1 MKITYLVNERQTDG
15 SLALAETTSAH
26 WHRIVAAN
34 KTAPANERR
43 YFYAAILSDNYN
55 LDCIGMEVSKEQ
67 HAAWSSERRS
77 ARRNRDAAKAYTVLS
92 LEELVENHSAALP
105 SVECQ
110 EDALINS
117 VVIGELKKA
126 LAAWNIW
133 GTEVLEMYLSG
144 KSYMVAK
151 FLMDNYGFSRRT
163 AFRKKN
169 EFENFSK
176 NFLSEWHY

>member
-1 MKITYLVNERQTDG
+1 MKITYLVNERQADG
-15 SLALAETTSAH
+15 SIALVEITSEH

-43 YFYAAILSDNYN
+43 YFYADILSDNYN
-55 LDCIGMEVSKEQ
+55 LDCIVMEVSKEQ
-67 HAAWSSERRS
+67 HAAWNSERRS

-92 LEELVENHSAALP
+92 LEELVESHNTALP

-110 EDALINS
+110 EEVVISS
-117 VVIGELKKA
+117 VVIGELKEA
-126 LAAWNIW
+126 LSDWNTW
-133 GTEVLEMYLSG
+133 GSGVLDLYLSG
-144 KSYMVAK
+144 KSSMAAK
-151 FLMDNYGFSRRT
+151 FLMDNYGLSRRT
-163 AFRKKN
+163 AFRKKS

>member
-1 MKITYLVNERQTDG
+1 MKITYLVNERQADS
-15 SLALAETTSAH
+15 SLVLVETTSAH

-43 YFYAAILSDNYN
+43 YFYADILSDNYN
-55 LDCIGMEVSKEQ
+55 LDCIVMEVSKEQ
-67 HAAWSSERRS
+67 HAAWNSERRS

-92 LEELVENHSAALP
+92 LEELVESHSAALP

-110 EDALINS
+110 EEALISS
-117 VVIGELKKA
+117 VVIGELRKA

-144 KSYMVAK
+144 KSMIQQRQTFV
-151 FLMDNYGFSRRT
+151 
-163 AFRKKN
+163 FRDR
-169 EFENFSK
+169 
-176 NFLSEWHY
+176 LILD

>member
-1 MKITYLVNERQTDG
+1 MKITYLVNERQADG
-15 SLALAETTSAH
+15 SIALVESTSAQ

-43 YFYAAILSDNYN
+43 YFYADILSDNYN
-55 LDCIGMEVSKEQ
+55 LDCIVMEVSKEQ
-67 HAAWSSERRS
+67 HAAWNSERRS
-77 ARRNRDAAKAYTVLS
+77 SRRNRDAAKAYTVLS
-92 LEELVENHSAALP
+92 LEELVESNSAALP

-110 EDALINS
+110 EDALISS

-126 LAAWNIW
+126 LSTWNPW

-144 KSYMVAK
+144 KRCMVAK

-169 EFENFSK
+169 EFEKFSK
-176 NFLSEWHY
+176 DFLSEWHY

>member
-1 MKITYLVNERQTDG
+1 MKITYLVNEQQEDG
-15 SLALAETTSAH
+15 SIALVEITSAH

-43 YFYAAILSDNYN
+43 YFYADILSDNYN
-55 LDCIGMEVSKEQ
+55 LDCIVMEVSKEQ
-67 HAAWSSERRS
+67 HVAWNSERRS

-92 LEELVENHSAALP
+92 LEELVESHSAALP

-110 EDALINS
+110 EEALISS

-144 KSYMVAK
+144 KRCMVAK
-151 FLMDNYGFSRRT
+151 FLMDNYGLSRRT

-169 EFENFSK
+169 EFEIFSK